1 MASEKSLPSRLI
13 LSRHHG
19 PGGRRCACPLRVAS
33 GAPSKPHAIWDSWK
47 TWLVRQEPGMA
58 PRPPTPCG
66 HVLMPGSL
74 ERSQNR
80 VGTGP
85 RLPGRKGCDSAA
97 ARLPGPSECFAPP
110 PPGPCAWPLLLPRV
124 RAEGARASPSC
135 SRASGQPRATPPP
148 PASAA
153 RRHPGDPRA
162 DGPRGTVP
170 PGSDSL
176 LTLQPVR
183 HYKTCS
189 LVASVPFTSLS
200 DCEFA
205 SLPSS

>member
-1 MASEKSLPSRLI
+1 MRVSPAC
-13 LSRHHG
+13 G
-19 PGGRRCACPLRVAS
+19 FRRPEQTTGDLGFLEDVAGET
-33 GAPSKPHAIWDSWK
+33 GAWD
-47 TWLVRQEPGMA
+47 G
-58 PRPPTPCG
+58 PPTPHPLWPCPDARKLG
-66 HVLMPGSL
+66 AEPEPRRDQDPV
-74 ERSQNR
+74 SQE
-80 VGTGP
+80 GG
-85 RLPGRKGCDSAA
+85 GCDSAA
-97 ARLPGPSECFAPP
+97 ARLPGPSVCFAPP

-148 PASAA
+148 PAFAA
-153 RRHPGDPRA
+153 RRRPGDPRA

-189 LVASVPFTSLS
+189 LVASVLFKSLS

>member
-1 MASEKSLPSRLI
+1 MCVSPAC
-13 LSRHHG
+13 G
-19 PGGRRCACPLRVAS
+19 FRRPEQTTRDLGFLEDVA
-33 GAPSKPHAIWDSWK
+33 GETGDWD
-47 TWLVRQEPGMA
+47 G
-58 PRPPTPCG
+58 PPTTHPHPHG
-66 HVLMPGSL
+66 RVLTPGSS

-85 RLPGRKGCDSAA
+85 RLPGRRGRDSAA
-97 ARLPGPSECFAPP
+97 ARLPGPSVCFAPP
-110 PPGPCAWPLLLPRV
+110 PPGPCTWPLLLPRV

-153 RRHPGDPRA
+153 RRRPGDPRA

-189 LVASVPFTSLS
+189 LVASVLFKSLS